1 MIEHSDLLA
10 LAEQTAFPSVTLF
23 LPTHRTG
30 AELRQG
36 PIRLKNMLREAA
48 QALEARGMSSHEIEA
63 LFADVRKHTHSETDP
78 FWQHRDH
85 GLAVFISPAGTR
97 YMDAPIHFEERI
109 KVGRRFLVKPLLPLL
124 MRDSR
129 FYILAASLDTVQLYL
144 ATRFSMTPIG
154 DERLS
159 ITALSVGAQDVLE
172 QETSEQKTNPDTGSK
187 TDEMMAGETPD
198 DNTKFAQAVA
208 KATAGMLANATEPL
222 VLAADDRLLG
232 RLRNHVHYRGLV
244 EDGIREHPRSLSEDE
259 LHEKAYELVRPQLDA
274 TRADA
279 VARYDARQGDAGKG
293 AAGRIED
300 VVTAAAQGRIEALI
314 VSIDATAAGVFLPE
328 ENRAVVAREATDD
341 TMDLI
346 DYAVLQTL
354 QNGGSVYSQPA
365 DRREN
370 LPPVA
375 AILRF

>member
-10 LAEQTAFPSVTLF
+10 LAEQTAFPSISLF
-23 LPTHRTG
+23 IPTHRTG

-48 QALEARGMSSHEIEA
+48 QALEARGMPSHEIET
-63 LFADVRKHTHSETDP
+63 LLADARQHTHSEADA

-97 YMDAPIHFEERI
+97 YLNAPIHFQERI

-124 MRDSR
+124 MRDAR
-129 FYILAASLDTVQLYL
+129 FYVLAASLDSAQLYL
-144 ATRFSMTPIG
+144 ATRFSMTPINE
-154 DERLS
+154 ERLS
-159 ITALSVGAQDVLE
+159 ITALSVGAQDVLD
-172 QETSEQKTNPDTGSK
+172 QETSEQQENPDTGPMTSG
-187 TDEMMAGETPD
+187 TMARERPD

-208 KATAGMLANATEPL
+208 KATAAILANATEPL

-244 EDGIREHPRSLSEDE
+244 EEGIREHPRSLGEDE
-259 LHEKAYELVRPQLDA
+259 LHEKSYALVRPELDA
-274 TRADA
+274 ARADA
-279 VARYDARQGDAGKG
+279 VARYEARQGDNGKG
-293 AAGRIED
+293 AADRIED
-300 VVTAAAQGRIEALI
+300 VVAAAAQGRVEALI
-314 VSIDATAAGVFLPE
+314 VSIDATAAGVFLPDQ
-328 ENRAVVAREATDD
+328 NRAVVAREATED

-346 DYAVLQTL
+346 DFAVLQTL

-365 DRREN
+365 DRTAD

-375 AILRF
+375 AILRY